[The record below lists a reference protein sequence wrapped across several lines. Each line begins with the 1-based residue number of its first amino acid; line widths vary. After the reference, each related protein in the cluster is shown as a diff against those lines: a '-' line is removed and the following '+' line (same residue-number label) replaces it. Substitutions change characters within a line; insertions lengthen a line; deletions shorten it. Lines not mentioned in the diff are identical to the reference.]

1 MGHFKEASNWCDGG
15 GVSHSCGPCPR
26 PAFCPATPCPPLL
39 LCSTPFLGPIA
50 SCLLLCWCAVRFTS
64 SSRLAIE
71 RMSTCTHASVRT
83 SSPHMCD
90 NGGPGGLHLSACFS
104 PARLWLR
111 RGGVGFGVGAAIS
124 ETFMAL
130 DLPAPSAGAG
140 AGVGAASAPVAVE
153 AVAAVAVEAVAVEA
167 VAVPEVGPPVEAQPA
182 GEDKDA

>member
-1 MGHFKEASNWCDGG
+1 MGPSDCSGHQKVHVRARRWQYRRPVRMGHFKEASNWCDGG

-71 RMSTCTHASVRT
+71 QMSTCTHASVRT

-111 RGGVGFGVGAAIS
+111 RGGGGFGGLGGGESGGRLGGLGGAVG
-124 ETFMAL
+124 
-130 DLPAPSAGAG
+130 G
-140 AGVGAASAPVAVE
+140 
-153 AVAAVAVEAVAVEA
+153 
-167 VAVPEVGPPVEAQPA
+167 
-182 GEDKDA
+182 